1 MPSLQVLARA
11 TRARTVAMV
20 AAPVSLGAAL
30 AYQRGY
36 SFSVGWFVVS
46 LVGAI
51 ALQLGA
57 NVLGDVA
64 DVSVDKLARV
74 DRGAIATDPGLVEG
88 GALSARAA
96 LRIVAVLWTIALSSG
111 IALAFARTWLV
122 VPLGGGGAL
131 LAWQY
136 WWPPVRYGYRGIGAL
151 GTFIAFGP
159 IAVAGSYAVQAGRLD
174 AAGWWGS
181 IVPGLFM
188 SLVLFTHDGLHFRS
202 DKAGEKL
209 TPAARWGPEAA
220 LIAGGAG
227 LTLIYVVLTIEVAT
241 RLFPVWALI
250 AVVTA
255 LPVAASWARAF
266 RDPLPQH
273 VLNLLG
279 ACLGAGVL
287 TTMTIAIALLF
298 WR

>member
-1 MPSLQVLARA
+1 
-11 TRARTVAMV
+11 MV
-20 AAPVSLGAAL
+20 IAPVAVGAAL

-36 SFSVGWFVVS
+36 AFAWGWFFVTII
-46 LVGAI
+46 GAM

-57 NVLGDVA
+57 HVLGDVT

-96 LRIVAVLWTIALSSG
+96 LRLTAALFG
-111 IALAFARTWLV
+111 IALASGLALAIARTWLA
-122 VPLGGGGAL
+122 VPLGAGGAL

-136 WWPPVRYGYRGIGAL
+136 WWPPVRYGYRGFGAL
-151 GTFIAFGP
+151 GTFVAFGP
-159 IAVAGSYAVQAGRLD
+159 LAVVGAYAVQAGRAD
-174 AAGWWGS
+174 VAAWWAS
-181 IVPGLFM
+181 IAPGLFM
-188 SLVLFTHDGLHFRS
+188 TLVLFTHDVLHFRS
-202 DKAGEKL
+202 DKAGGKL
-209 TPAARWGPEAA
+209 TPAARWGPEPA
-220 LIAGGAG
+220 LIAIGAA
-227 LTLIYVVLTIEVAT
+227 LTSIYVVLTIEVAF

-255 LPVAASWARAF
+255 LPVAGSWARAF

-287 TTMTIAIALLF
+287 TSMTIALTLLF